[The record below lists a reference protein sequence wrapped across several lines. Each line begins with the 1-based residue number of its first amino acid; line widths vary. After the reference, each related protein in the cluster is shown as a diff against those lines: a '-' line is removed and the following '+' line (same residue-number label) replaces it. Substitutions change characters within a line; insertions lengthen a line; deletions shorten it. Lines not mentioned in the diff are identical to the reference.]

1 MTRRSPSQAPTG
13 SPPLRAW
20 LLLAAAVLAVSSAG
34 PVFQLIDEVQPLLR
48 ASWRLQL
55 TAVFLAP
62 LAVWQYRAMAEEEQQ
77 RCRESKVVAIIV
89 ASGLFLWV
97 HFGSWVWSLD
107 HTSLTHSLLFVT
119 AHPLVIVVGLW
130 LLKRPTNRQQTLGA
144 ALGFL
149 GAAVVLM
156 GVNSEGDATLIG
168 DAAAFLGA
176 VAIVGYLTAGRV
188 LRSWMPLF
196 VYAFPVTLIAAVM
209 LALSSVWLE
218 GAALAATPASSAVFG
233 WGALA
238 WLPYIAFLALGP
250 GMVGH
255 TGINAVLRWLP
266 PLVISVSVVL
276 EPLIGSLLGWALGT
290 TSVPGIWT
298 WLGGPLLIA
307 GVLLVSLGLDEL
319 NTDAQSAAGEE

>member
-1 MTRRSPSQAPTG
+1 MARE
-13 SPPLRAW
+13 SPPLHAW
-20 LLLAAAVLAVSSAG
+20 LLLAVAVLAVSSAG

-55 TAVFLAP
+55 TAIFLAP
-62 LAVWQYRAMAEEEQQ
+62 LAVWQYRGMDAQT
-77 RCRESKVVAIIV
+77 RERTRTPKVTGIIV
-89 ASGLFLWV
+89 GSGLCLWI

-119 AHPLVIVVGLW
+119 AHPLVFVAGLW

-144 ALGFL
+144 VLGFL

-156 GVNSEGDATLIG
+156 GIGSEGDVTLAG

-188 LRSWMPLF
+188 LREWMPLF

-209 LALSSVWLE
+209 LALSAVWLE
-218 GAALAATPASSAVFG
+218 GAAWGAMPAASAVLG
-233 WGALA
+233 WSSLV
-238 WLPYIAFLALGP
+238 WLPYIAYLALGP

-255 TGINAVLRWLP
+255 TGINAVLRWFP
-266 PLVISVSVVL
+266 PLVISVAVVL
-276 EPLIGSLLGWALGT
+276 EPLIGSLLGWGLGT
-290 TSVPGIWT
+290 TDVPGMWT

-307 GVLLVSLGLDEL
+307 GVLLVSMGLDEL
-319 NTDAQSAAGEE
+319 NTDARAYTSEE

>member
-1 MTRRSPSQAPTG
+1 MAREP
-13 SPPLRAW
+13 PPLHAW
-20 LLLAAAVLAVSSAG
+20 LLLAVAVLAVSSAG

-55 TAVFLAP
+55 TAIFLAP
-62 LAVWQYRAMAEEEQQ
+62 LAVWQYRGMDAQT
-77 RCRESKVVAIIV
+77 RERTRTPKVTGIIV
-89 ASGLFLWV
+89 GSGLCLWI

-119 AHPLVIVVGLW
+119 AHPLVFVAGLW

-144 ALGFL
+144 VLGFL

-156 GVNSEGDATLIG
+156 GIGSEGDVTLAG

-188 LRSWMPLF
+188 LREWMPLF

-209 LALSSVWLE
+209 LGLSAVWLE
-218 GAALAATPASSAVFG
+218 GAAWGTIPAASAVLG
-233 WGALA
+233 WSSLV
-238 WLPYIAFLALGP
+238 WLPYIAYLALGP

-255 TGINAVLRWLP
+255 TGINAVLRWFP
-266 PLVISVSVVL
+266 PLVISVAVVL
-276 EPLIGSLLGWALGT
+276 EPLIGSLLGWGLGT
-290 TSVPGIWT
+290 TDVPGMWT

-307 GVLLVSLGLDEL
+307 GVLLVSMGLDEL
-319 NTDAQSAAGEE
+319 NTDARAATSEE

>member
-1 MTRRSPSQAPTG
+1 MARE
-13 SPPLRAW
+13 SPPLHAW
-20 LLLAAAVLAVSSAG
+20 LLLAVAVLAVSSAG

-55 TAVFLAP
+55 TAIFLAP
-62 LAVWQYRAMAEEEQQ
+62 LAVWQYRGMDAQT
-77 RCRESKVVAIIV
+77 RERTRTPKVTGIIV
-89 ASGLFLWV
+89 GSGLCLWI

-107 HTSLTHSLLFVT
+107 HTSLPHSLLFVT
-119 AHPLVIVVGLW
+119 AHPLVFVAGLW

-144 ALGFL
+144 VLGFL

-156 GVNSEGDATLIG
+156 GIGSEGDVTLAG

-188 LRSWMPLF
+188 LREWMPLF

-209 LALSSVWLE
+209 LALSAVWLE
-218 GAALAATPASSAVFG
+218 GAA
-233 WGALA
+233 WGAMPAAAAVLGWSSIV
-238 WLPYIAFLALGP
+238 WLPYIAYLALGP

-255 TGINAVLRWLP
+255 TGINAVLRWFP
-266 PLVISVSVVL
+266 PLVISVAVVL
-276 EPLIGSLLGWALGT
+276 EPLIGSLLGWGLGT
-290 TSVPGIWT
+290 TDVPGMWT

-307 GVLLVSLGLDEL
+307 GVLLVSMGLDEL
-319 NTDAQSAAGEE
+319 NTDARAATSEE

>member
-1 MTRRSPSQAPTG
+1 MARE
-13 SPPLRAW
+13 SPPLHAW

-55 TAVFLAP
+55 TAIFLAP
-62 LAVWQYRAMAEEEQQ
+62 LAVWQYRGMDEEA
-77 RCRESKVVAIIV
+77 RGRTRTPKVTGIIIG
-89 ASGLFLWV
+89 SGLCLWI

-119 AHPLVIVVGLW
+119 AHPLVFVAGLW

-144 ALGFL
+144 VLGFL

-156 GVNSEGDATLIG
+156 GISSEGEVTLAG

-176 VAIVGYLTAGRV
+176 VAIVGYLSAGRV
-188 LRSWMPLF
+188 LREWMPLF

-209 LALSSVWLE
+209 LALSAVWME
-218 GAALAATPASSAVFG
+218 GAAWGAIPAASAVLG
-233 WGALA
+233 WSSLV
-238 WLPYIAFLALGP
+238 WLPYIAYLALGP

-255 TGINAVLRWLP
+255 TGINAVLRWFP
-266 PLVISVSVVL
+266 PLVISVAVVL
-276 EPLIGSLLGWALGT
+276 EPLIGSLLGWGLGT
-290 TSVPGIWT
+290 TSVPGMWT

-319 NTDAQSAAGEE
+319 NTDAQSGSSEE

>member
-1 MTRRSPSQAPTG
+1 MARE
-13 SPPLRAW
+13 PPPVHAW
-20 LLLAAAVLAVSSAG
+20 ILLGAAVLAVSSAG

-55 TAVFLAP
+55 TALILAP
-62 LAVWQYRAMAEEEQQ
+62 LAVWQYRAMPQSDKI
-77 RCRESKVVAIIV
+77 RCRSRQVSAIIV
-89 ASGLFLWV
+89 GSGLCLWI

-119 AHPLVIVVGLW
+119 AHPLVFVVGLW

-144 ALGFL
+144 VLGFL

-156 GVNSEGDATLIG
+156 GVSSEGDVTLIG

-188 LRSWMPLF
+188 LRKWMPLF
-196 VYAFPVTLIAAVM
+196 VYAFPVTLIAGVM
-209 LALSSVWLE
+209 LALSSVIME
-218 GAALAATPASSAVFG
+218 GSSWGSTPAASAVLG
-233 WGALA
+233 WGALV
-238 WLPYIAFLALGP
+238 WLPYIAYLALGP
-250 GMVGH
+250 GLVGH

-266 PLVISVSVVL
+266 PIVISVSVVM
-276 EPLIGSLLGWALGT
+276 EPLIGSLIGWGMGT
-290 TSVPGIWT
+290 TSVPGMWT

-319 NTDAQSAAGEE
+319 NTDAETAADEE

>member
-1 MTRRSPSQAPTG
+1 MARE
-13 SPPLRAW
+13 PPPVHAW
-20 LLLAAAVLAVSSAG
+20 LLLGAAVLAVSSAG

-55 TAVFLAP
+55 TALILAP
-62 LAVWQYRAMAEEEQQ
+62 LAVWQYRGMPQSDKI
-77 RCRESKVVAIIV
+77 RCRSRQVSAIIV
-89 ASGLFLWV
+89 GSGLCLWI

-119 AHPLVIVVGLW
+119 AHPLVFVVGLW

-144 ALGFL
+144 VLGFL

-156 GVNSEGDATLIG
+156 GISSEGDVTLIG

-188 LRSWMPLF
+188 LRKWMPLF
-196 VYAFPVTLIAAVM
+196 VYAFPVTLIASVM
-209 LALSSVWLE
+209 LALSSVIME
-218 GAALAATPASSAVFG
+218 GSSWSVTPDASAVLG
-233 WGALA
+233 WGALV
-238 WLPYIAFLALGP
+238 WLPYIAYLALGP
-250 GMVGH
+250 GLVGH

-266 PLVISVSVVL
+266 PIVISVAVVM
-276 EPLIGSLLGWALGT
+276 EPLIGSLIGWGMGT
-290 TSVPGIWT
+290 TSVPGMWT

-319 NTDAQSAAGEE
+319 NTDAETAGDEE

>member
-1 MTRRSPSQAPTG
+1 MARE
-13 SPPLRAW
+13 SPPLHAW
-20 LLLAAAVLAVSSAG
+20 LLLAVAVLAVSSAG

-55 TAVFLAP
+55 TAIFLAP
-62 LAVWQYRAMAEEEQQ
+62 LAVWQYRGMDAQT
-77 RCRESKVVAIIV
+77 RERTRTPKVTGIIV
-89 ASGLFLWV
+89 GSGLCLWI

-119 AHPLVIVVGLW
+119 AHPLVFVAGLW

-144 ALGFL
+144 VLGFL

-156 GVNSEGDATLIG
+156 GIGSEGDVTLAG

-188 LRSWMPLF
+188 LREWMPLF

-209 LALSSVWLE
+209 LGLSAVWLE
-218 GAALAATPASSAVFG
+218 GAAWGTIPAASAVLG
-233 WGALA
+233 WSSLV
-238 WLPYIAFLALGP
+238 WLPYIAYLALGP

-255 TGINAVLRWLP
+255 TGINAVLRWFP
-266 PLVISVSVVL
+266 PLVISVAVVL
-276 EPLIGSLLGWALGT
+276 APLIGSLLGWGLGT
-290 TSVPGIWT
+290 TDVPGMWT

-307 GVLLVSLGLDEL
+307 GVMLVSMGLDEL
-319 NTDAQSAAGEE
+319 NTDARAATSEE

>member
-1 MTRRSPSQAPTG
+1 MAREP
-13 SPPLRAW
+13 PPLHAW
-20 LLLAAAVLAVSSAG
+20 LMLAAAVLAVSSAG

-62 LAVWQYRAMAEEEQQ
+62 LAVWQYRGMDEQA
-77 RCRESKVVAIIV
+77 RKRTRTPKVTGIIV
-89 ASGLFLWV
+89 GSGLCLWI

-119 AHPLVIVVGLW
+119 AHPLVFVAGLW

-144 ALGFL
+144 VLGFL

-156 GVNSEGDATLIG
+156 GISSEGEVTLAG

-188 LRSWMPLF
+188 LREWMPLF

-209 LALSSVWLE
+209 LALSAVWLE
-218 GAALAATPASSAVFG
+218 GAAWGAMPAASAVLG
-233 WGALA
+233 WSSLV
-238 WLPYIAFLALGP
+238 WLPYIAYLALGP
-250 GMVGH
+250 GIVGH
-255 TGINAVLRWLP
+255 TGINAVLRWFP
-266 PLVISVSVVL
+266 PLVISVAVVL
-276 EPLIGSLLGWALGT
+276 EPLIGSLLGWGLGT
-290 TSVPGIWT
+290 TDVPGMWT

-307 GVLLVSLGLDEL
+307 GVLLVSMGLDEL
-319 NTDAQSAAGEE
+319 NTDARAATSEE

>member
-1 MTRRSPSQAPTG
+1 MARE
-13 SPPLRAW
+13 SPPLHAW
-20 LLLAAAVLAVSSAG
+20 LMLAAAVLAVSSAG

-55 TAVFLAP
+55 TAIFLAP
-62 LAVWQYRAMAEEEQQ
+62 LAVWQYRGMDEQT
-77 RCRESKVVAIIV
+77 RERTRTPKVTGIIV
-89 ASGLFLWV
+89 GSGLCLWI

-119 AHPLVIVVGLW
+119 AHPLVFVAGLW

-144 ALGFL
+144 VLGFL

-156 GVNSEGDATLIG
+156 GIGSEGDVTFAG

-188 LRSWMPLF
+188 LRGWMPLF

-209 LALSSVWLE
+209 LGLSAVWME
-218 GAALAATPASSAVFG
+218 GAAWGTIPAASAVLG
-233 WGALA
+233 WSSLV
-238 WLPYIAFLALGP
+238 WLPYIAYLALGP

-255 TGINAVLRWLP
+255 TGINAVLRWFP
-266 PLVISVSVVL
+266 PLVISVAVVL
-276 EPLIGSLLGWALGT
+276 EPLIGSLIGWVLGT
-290 TSVPGIWT
+290 TGVPGMWT

-307 GVLLVSLGLDEL
+307 GVLLVSMGLDEL
-319 NTDAQSAAGEE
+319 NTDAQAAVSEE

>member
-1 MTRRSPSQAPTG
+1 MAREP
-13 SPPLRAW
+13 PPLHAW
-20 LLLAAAVLAVSSAG
+20 VLLGAAVLAVSSAG

-55 TAVFLAP
+55 TAALLAP
-62 LAVWQYRAMAEEEQQ
+62 LAMWQYRGMADET
-77 RCRESKVVAIIV
+77 RGRLKDSKVWGIIV
-89 ASGLFLWV
+89 GSGLCLWI

-119 AHPLVIVVGLW
+119 SHPLVIVVGLW

-144 ALGFL
+144 VLGFL

-156 GVNSEGDATLIG
+156 GISSEGEVTLAG

-176 VAIVGYLTAGRV
+176 VAIVGYLAAGRV
-188 LRSWMPLF
+188 LREWMPLF

-209 LALSSVWLE
+209 LALSAVWLE
-218 GAALAATPASSAVFG
+218 GAAWGTIPAASAVLG
-233 WGALA
+233 WSSLV
-238 WLPYIAFLALGP
+238 WLPYIAYLALGP

-255 TGINAVLRWLP
+255 TGINAVLRWFP
-266 PLVISVSVVL
+266 PLVISIAVVL
-276 EPLIGSLLGWALGT
+276 EPLIGSLLGWILGT

-307 GVLLVSLGLDEL
+307 GVLLVSLGLDDL
-319 NTDAQSAAGEE
+319 NTDAQAASGEE